1 MVMMPHRR
9 KSIYQPPSQ
18 FNAYLAG
25 WAFCGIGVVFCDTS
39 AYREERL
46 IKNPARRRP

>member
-1 MVMMPHRR
+1 MPHRR

-25 WAFCGIGVVFCDTS
+25 WAFAASVVFATLL
-39 AYREERL
+39 L
-46 IKNPARRRP
+46 IARNVI